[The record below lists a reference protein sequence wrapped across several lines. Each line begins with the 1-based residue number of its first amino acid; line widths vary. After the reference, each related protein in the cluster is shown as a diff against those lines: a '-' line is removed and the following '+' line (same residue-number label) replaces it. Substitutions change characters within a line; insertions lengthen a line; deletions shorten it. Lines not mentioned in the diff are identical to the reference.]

1 MLSLAPCWMCSSSY
15 PAKVIGSCFHRY
27 QEAICFSKQVN
38 TTGYLNSKCTPSR
51 NDIVNNTRR
60 LLQSCLLF
68 GTTLRSINSA
78 LILTRFHQANKY
90 THTSRRAI
98 NNDLKC
104 CIVPVQRREVQSPAW
119 TPIPKWTAAAGQDFP
134 VKFSRLHREY
144 KLTCRHALPEKFTA
158 F

>member
-38 TTGYLNSKCTPSR
+38 TTGYLNSKCTPR
-51 NDIVNNTRR
+51 KEWYCK
-60 LLQSCLLF
+60 QYQ
-68 GTTLRSINSA
+68 TTASKLPSLRYNSRSINIA

-104 CIVPVQRREVQSPAW
+104 CIVPVQRREVQSPAC
-119 TPIPKWTAAAGQDFP
+119 PISKWTATAGQDFP

-144 KLTCRHALPEKFTA
+144 KLMCRHSLPGKFTA